1 VNRKIHWLLFLA
13 IFNASAGYSPWPL
26 GEMFETNAEEAE
38 L

>member
-1 VNRKIHWLLFLA
+1 MLG
-13 IFNASAGYSPWPL
+13 FNAFAGYSPWPL